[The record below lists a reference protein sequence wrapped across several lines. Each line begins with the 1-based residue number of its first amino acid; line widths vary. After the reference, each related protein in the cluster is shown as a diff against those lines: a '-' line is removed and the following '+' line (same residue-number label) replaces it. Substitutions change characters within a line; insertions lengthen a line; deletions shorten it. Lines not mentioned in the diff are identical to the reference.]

1 MAIQGYSEQTL
12 LPISKNNLPGLP
24 VSQLKSEYESI
35 KALYNLQP
43 AQVQRF
49 MELQASQ
56 IVQAI
61 VQTTA
66 VPNRQAQFRF
76 QFPDR
81 IILETNRTGDLETV
95 SISADARQ
103 QIVGGLVERLAHI
116 DSRVLLRQRLFEL
129 ELSSETGLA
138 AAARLVRFTTA
149 RRLIESMLPSGRS
162 VTYVAQDRE
171 DIPSIPVDNG
181 KQILSAITSNSDAIA
196 LDEDEPAIGRG
207 ALQTPYAPAAY
218 RFYLPQWVPFDEK
231 EHLLVSSIQEAEA
244 QIASMQNY
252 IEILHTAV
260 ALAPYMVA
268 NPIYQQKRS
277 GMLGQLV
284 NQGRT
289 YAAYQTNYIIQ
300 RIKQRAISQE
310 LNRGLSLSLPYFD
323 DQVLQIHLHDFEIIP
338 VGRVMFAKAFVTRAA
353 RLEQGKVAQDT
364 RLSPST
370 RKYLLAGLE
379 RLEKA
384 FA

>member
-12 LPISKNNLPGLP
+12 LPISKNNPPGLP

-35 KALYNLQP
+35 KALYSLQP

-49 MELQASQ
+49 MEVQASQ
-56 IVQAI
+56 IGQAI
-61 VQTTA
+61 VQTAA

-81 IILETNRTGDLETV
+81 IILERNRTGDLETV
-95 SISADARQ
+95 TLSADDRE

-149 RRLIESMLPSGRS
+149 RRLIESMLPAGRS

-196 LDEDEPAIGRG
+196 LGEDEPAIGRG
-207 ALQTPYAPAAY
+207 TLQTPYAPAAH

-231 EHLLVSSIQEAEA
+231 EHLLVSSLQEAEA

-300 RIKQRAISQE
+300 RIKQRAASQE

-338 VGRVMFAKAFVTRAA
+338 AGRVMFAKVFVTRAV